1 MPQVMLK
8 DILIDLSRP
17 GQAGSLANLMR
28 QGAEIDASSNK
39 ILRRVGQ
46 RILGAP
52 SYVQSLTIRA
62 ADAAMEERPT
72 LDEPPVAAVEPMAPP
87 MPPPQ
92 MAARIAPPPAAPQP
106 RPAAQPAPAGDQR
119 SRYAAMFPNDP
130 ISSLITQQGIG
141 SLPQA
146 PG

>member
-1 MPQVMLK
+1 M
-8 DILIDLSRP
+8 
-17 GQAGSLANLMR
+17 GS
-28 QGAEIDASSNK
+28 
-39 ILRRVGQ
+39 
-46 RILGAP
+46 P
-52 SYVQSLTIRA
+52 SYLVGLAGRDIEATGELVQS
-62 ADAAMEERPT
+62 EFQERFMQ
-72 LDEPPVAAVEPMAPP
+72 DEPPVAAVQPMAPP

-92 MAARIAPPPAAPQP
+92 MAAPMAPPPAAPQP

-146 PG
+146 PS

>member
-1 MPQVMLK
+1 MRK
-8 DILIDLSRP
+8 
-17 GQAGSLANLMR
+17 GASLEEQNK
-28 QGAEIDASSNK
+28 GANK
-39 ILRRVGQ
+39 ILLRVG
-46 RILGAP
+46 RNILGSP
-52 SYVQSLTIRA
+52 SYLGGLSVRGA
-62 ADAAMEERPT
+62 EAAMEERPT

-87 MPPPQ
+87 MPSPQ
-92 MAARIAPPPAAPQP
+92 MAAPMAPPPAAPQP

-119 SRYAAMFPNDP
+119 SRYAALFPNDP